1 MNKFD
6 NFPIVNK
13 KKLKDKETPFF
24 LIDQSIVIAR
34 YELIKKDLT
43 KNWGTKNIIAYSFKT
58 NYEIAKE
65 FKKQKIETSAEV
77 VSKMEYQKAK
87 TVGYI
92 DSQIIYNGPNKENL
106 LEVLNYP
113 NMVNLDN
120 FTELETIIKHKKNIK
135 SMIGLRLNSEL
146 KASRFGFNM
155 ENGEAKL
162 AIKKL
167 NKAGIKISGLH
178 IHLGFFTPPKIYK
191 LISKK
196 IIDFIKDNDL
206 DLEYIDFGGGFPSH
220 GNKPYGYKKLP
231 YYPINNYISQICKPL
246 NKFYFKKN
254 KPFLILEPGRF
265 LVDDSTVLV
274 SKVLD
279 VKMVK
284 KNQKIISNATNN
296 MLSSVWFRPQI
307 IKILETKSR
316 KKILTT
322 IYGSSCQEDD
332 ILYQGKLP
340 AIKTGDLVI
349 FYCVGAYNQ
358 NMNGDFIFPKT
369 EHFFKKN

>member
-6 NFPIVNK
+6 NFPKINK
-13 KKLKDKETPFF
+13 KDVEGRETPFF
-24 LIDQSIVIAR
+24 LIDQSIIKTR
-34 YELIKKDLT
+34 YELIKKNLT
-43 KNWGTKNIIAYSFKT
+43 KSWGTKNIIAYSFKT
-58 NYEIAKE
+58 NYKIGEE
-65 FKKQKIETSAEV
+65 FKKQKIETYAEV

-87 TVGYI
+87 TAGYL

-106 LEVLNYP
+106 MEVLKYP
-113 NMVNLDN
+113 TMINLDN
-120 FTELETIIKHKKNIK
+120 FTELETVIEQKKNIK

-146 KASRFGFNM
+146 KASRFGFNI
-155 ENGEAKL
+155 ENGEAEL

-167 NKAGIKISGLH
+167 NEAGIKIRGLH
-178 IHLGFFTPPKIYK
+178 IHLGFFTSPKIYK

-196 IIDFIKDNDL
+196 IIKFIQKNNL
-206 DLEYIDFGGGFPSH
+206 NIEYIDFGGGFPSH
-220 GNKPYGYKKLP
+220 GDKPYGYKKLP
-231 YYPINNYISQICKPL
+231 YYPIDDYISQICKPL
-246 NKFYFKKN
+246 NNFYRNKN

-265 LVDDSTVLV
+265 LVDDSAILV
-274 SKVLD
+274 SRVLD
-279 VKMVK
+279 IKTG
-284 KNQKIISNATNN
+284 KNSQKIILDATNN

-307 IKILETKSR
+307 IKIFETKSR
-316 KKILTT
+316 KKISTI

-340 AIKTGDLVI
+340 TIKVGDLVI

-369 EHFFKKN
+369 GHFFKKN

>member
-6 NFPIVNK
+6 NFPIINK
-13 KKLKDKETPFF
+13 KDFEGKKTPFF
-24 LIDQSIVIAR
+24 LIDQSIIIDR
-34 YELIKKDLT
+34 YELIKKNLN
-43 KNWGTKNIIAYSFKT
+43 KNWGAKNIIAYSFKT
-58 NYEIAKE
+58 NYEIAEE
-65 FKKQKIETSAEV
+65 FRKQKIETYAEV

-87 TVGYI
+87 TVGYV

-106 LEVLNYP
+106 LEVLECP
-113 NMVNLDN
+113 SIINLDN
-120 FTELETIIKHKKNIK
+120 FTELETIIKHKKKIK
-135 SMIGLRLNSEL
+135 SKIGLRLNSEL
-146 KASRFGFNM
+146 KLSRFGFNM
-155 ENGEAKL
+155 ENGEAEL
-162 AIKKL
+162 AIKKIK
-167 NKAGIKISGLH
+167 KAGIKINGLQ

-196 IIDFIKDNDL
+196 IINFIQNNDL

-220 GNKPYGYKKLP
+220 GDKPYGYKKLP
-231 YYPINNYISQICKPL
+231 YYPVSDYISQICKPL
-246 NKFYFKKN
+246 NNFYRDKN
-254 KPFLILEPGRF
+254 KPLLILEPGRF
-265 LVDDSTVLV
+265 LVDDSTVLI
-274 SKVLD
+274 SKILD
-279 VKMVK
+279 VKTVK
-284 KNQKIISNATNN
+284 KNQKIISDATNN

-307 IKILETKSR
+307 IKIFNTKSR

-340 AIKTGDLVI
+340 TIKVGDLII

-369 EHFFKKN
+369 GHFFKKN

>member
-6 NFPIVNK
+6 NFPKINK
-13 KKLKDKETPFF
+13 KDVEGRETPFF
-24 LIDQSIVIAR
+24 LIDQSIIKTR
-34 YELIKKDLT
+34 YELIKKNLT
-43 KNWGTKNIIAYSFKT
+43 KSWGTKNIIAYSFKT
-58 NYEIAKE
+58 NYKIGEE
-65 FKKQKIETSAEV
+65 FKKQKIETYAEV

-87 TVGYI
+87 TAGYP

-106 LEVLNYP
+106 MEVLKYP
-113 NMVNLDN
+113 TMINLDN

-155 ENGEAKL
+155 ENGEVEMAV
-162 AIKKL
+162 KKL

-178 IHLGFFTPPKIYK
+178 IHLGFFTPPKTYK

-196 IIDFIKDNDL
+196 IINFIQDNNL
-206 DLEYIDFGGGFPSH
+206 NLEYIDFGGGFPSH

-231 YYPINNYISQICKPL
+231 YCLVNDYVLQICKPL
-246 NKFYFKKN
+246 NKFYRNKN

-265 LVDDSTVLV
+265 LVDDSTILA
-274 SKVLD
+274 SRVLD
-279 VKMVK
+279 IKTG
-284 KNQKIISNATNN
+284 KNSQKIILDATNN

-307 IKILETKSR
+307 IKIFGTKSR
-316 KKILTT
+316 KKISTI

-340 AIKTGDLVI
+340 TIKVGDLVI

-369 EHFFKKN
+369 GHFFKKN

>member
-6 NFPIVNK
+6 NFPKINK
-13 KKLKDKETPFF
+13 KDFEGKRTPFF
-24 LIDQSIVIAR
+24 LIDQSIINDR
-34 YELIKKDLT
+34 YELIKKNLS
-43 KNWGTKNIIAYSFKT
+43 KNWGDKNIIAYSFKT

-65 FKKQKIETSAEV
+65 FRKQKIETYAEV

-87 TVGYI
+87 TVGYV

-106 LEVLNYP
+106 LEVLECP
-113 NMVNLDN
+113 GIINLDN
-120 FTELETIIKHKKNIK
+120 FTELETIIEHKKKIK
-135 SMIGLRLNSEL
+135 SKIGLRLNSEL
-146 KASRFGFNM
+146 KLSRFGFNM
-155 ENGEAKL
+155 ENGEAEL
-162 AIKKL
+162 AIKKIK
-167 NKAGIKISGLH
+167 KAGIKINGLQ

-196 IIDFIKDNDL
+196 IINFIQNNDL

-220 GNKPYGYKKLP
+220 GDKPYGYKKLP
-231 YYPINNYISQICKPL
+231 YHPIGDYISQICKPL
-246 NKFYFKKN
+246 NNFYRNKN

-265 LVDDSTVLV
+265 LADDSTVLV
-274 SKVLD
+274 SKILN
-279 VKMVK
+279 VKTVK
-284 KNQKIISNATNN
+284 NNQKIISDATNN

-307 IKILETKSR
+307 IKIFNTKSR

-322 IYGSSCQEDD
+322 IFGSSCQEDD

-340 AIKTGDLVI
+340 MVKVDDLVI

-358 NMNGDFIFPKT
+358 NMNGDFIFQKT
-369 EHFFKKN
+369 GYFFKKN